1 MTKEELN
8 ESIIK
13 NKIQGICQDCIYLD
27 KIIPIINQM
36 LKEEYIKGLEQGKL
50 DKEMEKQ
57 QLISFLESKIKESNK
72 KAKEYEQEREF
83 DWQIYEEHTVEICQ
97 EVLYFVNKG
106 GK

>member
-1 MTKEELN
+1 MTEEELN

-57 QLISFLESKIKESNK
+57 QLISCFENKIKEKEELLKDWKLDDYNYNYQNGLYYAYKEILNLIEGNK
-72 KAKEYEQEREF
+72 N
-83 DWQIYEEHTVEICQ
+83 D
-97 EVLYFVNKG
+97 
-106 GK
+106 